1 LKLLIGAK
9 TKRNGVTTTTTQSQQ
24 QHPILET
31 QTKPTTTTIKERKL
45 LKQTR
50 KGFMS
55 RSQMTKST
63 STPP

>member
-9 TKRNGVTTTTTQSQQ
+9 RSGVTTTTTQSQQ
-24 QHPILET
+24 QHPFLET
-31 QTKPTTTTIKERKL
+31 QIKPTTTIIKEQKL

-50 KGFMS
+50 KGFIS
-55 RSQMTKST
+55 GSQMTKST